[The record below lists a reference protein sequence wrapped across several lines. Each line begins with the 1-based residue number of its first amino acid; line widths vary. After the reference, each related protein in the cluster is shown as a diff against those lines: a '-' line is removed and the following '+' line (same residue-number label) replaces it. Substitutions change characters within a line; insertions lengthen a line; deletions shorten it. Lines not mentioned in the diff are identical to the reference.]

1 MRRPGADD
9 RKRKGLDMAD
19 ADAMIDGFCGI
30 SQRRGLKPII
40 AAVNGYAFGMNRH
53 RILNFLPN
61 FPFPRLGSEMMSFLI
76 TRFISRETINCYR
89 RWNGNGR

>member
-1 MRRPGADD
+1 
-9 RKRKGLDMAD
+9 MAD

-76 TRFISRETINCYR
+76 TRFISRRVLIVIGGGMEMVVNWYVLSRCLL
-89 RWNGNGR
+89 GR